1 MEITYLEEKELVA
14 FYFNN
19 LKDTAFVLYKENS
32 KTKKKQP
39 NGLFLVEEDFHHKI
53 IQKQFKLLQ
62 KDECNITNQNYKKN
76 LNNSY
81 EGYVL
86 YFWEASEK
94 LIVTYP
100 FAYILVFDYNSTEL
114 VQHFQ
119 CMGSKMFTVSNL
131 IASPIENCLFVIGEN
146 LNFIYCLDYAIINK
160 GGDRINELFNNKITL
175 PKDSKIYD
183 IVVHP
188 NEKYIFAGFADGYVR
203 IYDYNNIK
211 KIKELTRPIID
222 LPEEKEKDKNIKKDA
237 NNYNAVI
244 KDPDPVTCLDI
255 NTIGSYLLEG
265 TEKGNLYLWD
275 AFQAMK
281 EKKLLYKK
289 ETIGDTIFSCKFIKT
304 RQFGN
309 LQKFICISKKGT
321 LFIYFIL
328 SKDDEDD
335 INTSS
340 KGKKKAE
347 KKLLVE
353 AVFKKDIFEPLMEP
367 NAIYK
372 FNILLSSLINVS
384 YYNNILSVSWPKFIE
399 PEEKVNKNEC
409 TLIYTSLITKLF
421 FFYSVEYPKINYPS
435 SIQLKNRYYE
445 TYIPAQG
452 QPNFENKIYYADNY
466 FIYLYDISTS
476 RQRKLINYAKEYGAK
491 NLYLL
496 KFDIKDMI
504 TRVIFFILIETE
516 FHRNC
521 ILIIDFDFEYDRAG
535 PLKTIENIN
544 DFVIM
549 GNSYLNIDSDHAFLL
564 GRDMANG
571 FIFQMSTYNLTP
583 IEIGNDIIRAF
594 HSPFNQGYC
603 MIYRNLKNEYKF
615 TQNFTPDIA
624 PPNQN
629 NQPYQGVDNYNNLF
643 NFKCGDFYC
652 FQLEE
657 NERIIDILFNTT
669 SEFYFCAVSM
679 IDKINLYNR
688 EMKIVSS
695 LKFNL
700 KESPYITA
708 SLIFLDCTLIY
719 SRGNKISYFYPYDNI
734 NQLILRNNRKPCY
747 VSGILPDRF
756 LLVSQIANNNIYL
769 SEITCPMIN
778 PLEPILIGYLDSPNI
793 NYELVKHGVV
803 TMFTNQVSQHLIDKF
818 INKNLKEIAWMFI
831 DDEKS
836 SYSNLNTKIDLLN
849 DNYKFD
855 NILQYLNLNKDLT
868 SKLDLDDL
876 IWKINYDQGYEYIK
890 DILIK
895 ESKLLIEYGQ
905 FDSALKI
912 LEILG
917 DYPQSINLLLVSTSP
932 EDFDMLRIKFEAK
945 ESLNFS
951 DNLYINHLF
960 NFNKNAQQN
969 NINQNNN
976 KIDMED
982 IFGVNP
988 VSLPNMNEDKMEHY
1002 HKIFDNY
1009 EGEHFIFG
1017 ANENEFKIN
1026 SINNIQ
1032 HLMENKIQKQKGVDF
1047 GIQKRILNFGEQP
1060 FNLYSDDYNISARQF
1075 QTIEICSLV
1084 LKKIEN
1090 YYGIMNILSKNEK
1103 LKMNKKITFFNYNL
1117 SLNQLQK
1124 KQKKLKDEED
1134 FDTDN
1139 SKKNVP
1145 FIKIED
1151 ADDDEINENSNLE
1164 DITEDLYLSA
1174 YYHMDKGNGELIEDI
1189 TRNQNNAKINCIYN
1203 ANTNKDKKNT
1213 KSSKKEDPSQD
1224 DALKAIWSDVLEEND
1239 PLEYED
1245 KWGRRSPPGHTII
1258 FTKKLKTKISINHSS
1273 SLQHIADKF
1282 TIELWLKLKD
1292 LNDLTIFSKEALAF
1306 DIDKG
1311 QFKLS
1316 FHGQEIP
1323 PEPIKDYQ
1331 LPLDKFIHVAFL
1343 YKKTL
1348 QNILV
1353 LLNCEEVLKFN
1364 FILSGLEN
1372 NTPIIFGNEKFD
1384 GEMTEIRIWNERL
1397 PIKYI
1402 KENYKTPLPILAE
1415 NKKKLKMNI
1424 ETKTKRKERQSIFLF
1439 GTKNNN
1445 ADQIPKANTVRE
1457 GKKNV
1462 TTPTNEFNFNNN
1474 EEFMNN
1480 DFGAEEYPTMDLV
1493 SGNNC
1498 DFPGQNNL
1506 NQNNNSYPNQKD
1518 IVFQEDF
1525 NFDQ

>member
-32 KTKKKQP
+32 TTKKRQP
-39 NGLFLVEEDFHHKI
+39 NGLSLIEEDFHHKI

-62 KDECNITNQNYKKN
+62 ADECNITNQNYKKN

-81 EGYVL
+81 EGYSL

-94 LIVTYP
+94 LIVIYP

-114 VQHFQ
+114 IQHFQ
-119 CMGSKMFTVSNL
+119 CMGSKMFTVRNL
-131 IASPIENCLFVIGEN
+131 IASPIENCLFVSGEN

-175 PKDSKIYD
+175 PKESKIYD

-188 NEKYIFAGFADGYVR
+188 NEKYIFVGFADGYVR

-222 LPEEKEKDKNIKKDA
+222 LPDDKEKDKNIKKDA
-237 NNYNAVI
+237 NTYNVVI

-309 LQKFICISKKGT
+309 LQKFICITKKGT

-335 INTSS
+335 INTSKS
-340 KGKKKAE
+340 KKKVE

-353 AVFKKDIFEPLMEP
+353 AVYKKDIFEPLMEP

-384 YYNNILSVSWPKFIE
+384 YNNNILSVSWPKFIE

-421 FFYSVEYPKINYPS
+421 FFYSAEYPKINYPS

-445 TYIPAQG
+445 TYIPVQG

-521 ILIIDFDFEYDRAG
+521 ILIIDFDFENDRAG

-544 DFVIM
+544 DFVIL
-549 GNSYLNIDSDHAFLL
+549 GNSYLNIDSDHAFFL

-571 FIFQMSTYNLTP
+571 FIFQMSTFNLTP
-583 IEIGNDIIRAF
+583 IEIGNDIIRTF

-624 PPNQN
+624 PQNQN

-643 NFKCGDFYC
+643 NFRCGDLYC

-669 SEFYFCAVSM
+669 SEMYFCAVSM

-695 LKFNL
+695 LKFDL

-747 VSGILPDRF
+747 ISGILPDRF

-793 NYELVKHGVV
+793 NYELVKAGVV

-818 INKNLKEIAWMFI
+818 INRNLKEIAWMFI

-855 NILQYLNLNKDLT
+855 NILQYLNFNKDLT

-876 IWKINYDQGYEYIK
+876 IWKFNYDQGYEYIK
-890 DILIK
+890 NILIK

-912 LEILG
+912 LELLG

-951 DNLYINHLF
+951 DNLYFNHLF

-969 NINQNNN
+969 NTNQNNN
-976 KIDMED
+976 KIDMGD

-1017 ANENEFKIN
+1017 ANQNEFKIN

-1032 HLMENKIQKQKGVDF
+1032 HLMENKTQKQKGVDF

-1103 LKMNKKITFFNYNL
+1103 LKLNKKITFFNYNL

-1124 KQKKLKDEED
+1124 RQKKLKDEED
-1134 FDTDN
+1134 FDTDSN

-1174 YYHMDKGNGELIEDI
+1174 YYHMDRGNGDLIEDI
-1189 TRNQNNAKINCIYN
+1189 TKNQNNAKISCIYN
-1203 ANTNKDKKNT
+1203 ANTNKDKKNV
-1213 KSSKKEDPSQD
+1213 KFAKKEDTSQD
-1224 DALKAIWSDVLEEND
+1224 DALKAIWSDVLEENE

-1258 FTKKLKTKISINHSS
+1258 FTKKLKTKISINHSG

-1282 TIELWLKLKD
+1282 TIELWIKLKD

-1343 YKKTL
+1343 YKKTY

-1424 ETKTKRKERQSIFLF
+1424 ETKTKRKERKSIFLF

-1445 ADQIPKANTVRE
+1445 FDQFSKSKTVRE
-1457 GKKNV
+1457 DKKNIS
-1462 TTPTNEFNFNNN
+1462 TPYNEFNFSNN
-1474 EEFMNN
+1474 EGFMNN

-1498 DFPGQNNL
+1498 DFPGQNN
-1506 NQNNNSYPNQKD
+1506 NNYSYPNQKD